1 MKFLSIMTLAML
13 LPLSLATTA
22 NAEPGLVAPESVPIS
37 PNADSPTLDS
47 PQPAPSESIQP
58 LSVGQDSQLVS
69 PSDRSVHLEGQ
80 AQQINRNLNAG
91 QNTDPRLRDLLD
103 LPDGMII
110 RGSSRGGIGIGRE
123 Y

>member
-1 MKFLSIMTLAML
+1 MTLAML